1 MIGILINLS
10 KISLLD
16 LREKK
21 NTVSPLIKGVPGQVN
36 KNNQAA

>member
-16 LREKK
+16 LRKK